1 MPSRISVTSIRTQ
14 TSHIA
19 SDTTILVEGVE
30 PGHDSAKM
38 AAEDRRAI
46 LEGAK
51 KFYSTAVR
59 R

>member
-1 MPSRISVTSIRTQ
+1 MPSRISVKSIRTQ

-19 SDTTILVEGVE
+19 SDTILVEGVE

-51 KFYSTAVR
+51 KFYSTVVR